1 MLREQALKATHPRT
15 RERVLALYDVTQGA
29 SATQVALRTGR
40 NPQTVMGWV
49 HQYNEFGPQG
59 IAYQHSGGP
68 PPLCLKQ

>member
-15 RERVLALYDVTQGA
+15 RERILALYDVTQGA

-49 HQYNEFGPQG
+49 HQYNRFGPQG

-68 PPLCLKQ
+68 TPLCLKQ